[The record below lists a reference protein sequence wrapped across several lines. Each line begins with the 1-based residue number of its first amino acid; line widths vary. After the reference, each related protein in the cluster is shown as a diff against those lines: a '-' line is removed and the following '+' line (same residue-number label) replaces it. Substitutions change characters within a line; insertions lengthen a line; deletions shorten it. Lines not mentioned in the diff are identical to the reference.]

1 MLHAEIGNLLRGRET
16 ARGKKEPSGFGGK
29 TMMDIK
35 YGKWRI
41 GREMKNRQGNE
52 ESITRV
58 GNKNKVV
65 KAEGTESL
73 VRVRYGQ
80 TAVGAGKCRIDETRG
95 I

>member
-1 MLHAEIGNLLRGRET
+1 M
-16 ARGKKEPSGFGGK
+16 
-29 TMMDIK
+29 
-35 YGKWRI
+35 
-41 GREMKNRQGNE
+41 REMESRPRNE

-58 GNKNKVV
+58 GNKNRVV
-65 KAEGTESL
+65 KAKGTESL

>member
-1 MLHAEIGNLLRGRET
+1 M
-16 ARGKKEPSGFGGK
+16 
-29 TMMDIK
+29 
-35 YGKWRI
+35 
-41 GREMKNRQGNE
+41 REMESRPGNE

-80 TAVGAGKCRIDETRG
+80 TAVGAGKCRIDETYG
-95 I
+95 M

>member
-1 MLHAEIGNLLRGRET
+1 M
-16 ARGKKEPSGFGGK
+16 
-29 TMMDIK
+29 
-35 YGKWRI
+35 
-41 GREMKNRQGNE
+41 REMESRPGNE

-73 VRVRYGQ
+73 VRVRMSKRLWERES
-80 TAVGAGKCRIDETRG
+80 ADETRG

>member
-1 MLHAEIGNLLRGRET
+1 M
-16 ARGKKEPSGFGGK
+16 
-29 TMMDIK
+29 
-35 YGKWRI
+35 
-41 GREMKNRQGNE
+41 REMESWPRNE

-58 GNKNKVV
+58 GNKNRVV
-65 KAEGTESL
+65 KAKGTESL